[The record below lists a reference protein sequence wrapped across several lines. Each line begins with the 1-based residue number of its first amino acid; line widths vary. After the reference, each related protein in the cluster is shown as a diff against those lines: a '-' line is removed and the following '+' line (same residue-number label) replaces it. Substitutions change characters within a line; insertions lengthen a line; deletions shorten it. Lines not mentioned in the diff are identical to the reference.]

1 MTGLLAS
8 AGGVQGIRSS
18 HAHVVGT
25 LGRQIVGGS
34 FPPGSIL
41 PGDKELGETFGVSRT
56 VLREAM
62 KTLAAKRLIEAK
74 TRVGTKV
81 LERERWNLLDPD
93 VLRWR
98 VETGLDARFIEDL
111 ATMRLA
117 FEPEAAA
124 LACRRATGED
134 IARLAAIVEELG
146 DLGHDRTSI
155 ARVDLK
161 FHLAV
166 ADISQNPF
174 MRATSGLIETALAIV
189 LRLSSPAEDAE
200 MIRECADNHRRI
212 VEAIASKDEERAR
225 ATMRAVIELG
235 ATRTQSA
242 LEEEVRVP
250 EKHPHPEV

>member
-1 MTGLLAS
+1 MTGLLAALGKTGAS
-8 AGGVQGIRSS
+8 HSI
-18 HAHVVGT
+18 HAHVVTT
-25 LGRQIVGGS
+25 LGLKIVSGIY
-34 FPPGSIL
+34 PPGSIL
-41 PGDKELGETFGVSRT
+41 PGDKELHDMFGVSRT

-74 TRVGTKV
+74 TRVGTRV
-81 LERERWNLLDPD
+81 LERERWNFLDPD

-124 LACRRATGED
+124 LACRRSEPAD
-134 IARLAAIVEELG
+134 IERLMAIVEELG
-146 DLGHDRTSI
+146 DPAHDRTSI

-174 MRATSGLIETALAIV
+174 MRATSGLIEAALACV
-189 LRLSSPAEDAE
+189 LRLSSPADDAE
-200 MIRECADNHRRI
+200 MIRECADNHRLI
-212 VEAIASKDEERAR
+212 VEAIASRDEERAR
-225 ATMRAVIELG
+225 VTMRTVIEIG
-235 ATRTQSA
+235 ATRTQAA
-242 LEEEVRVP
+242 LGNEGGEGEVGWI
-250 EKHPHPEV
+250 

>member
-1 MTGLLAS
+1 MTGLLATLGDTGS
-8 AGGVQGIRSS
+8 GHSS
-18 HAHVVGT
+18 HAHVVAT
-25 LGRQIVGGS
+25 LGRQIVGGT
-34 FPPGSIL
+34 FPPGAIL
-41 PGDKELGETFGVSRT
+41 PGDKDLGETFGVSRT

-124 LACRRATGED
+124 LACRRATAAD
-134 IARLAAIVEELG
+134 IERLMGIVEEMG

-161 FHLAV
+161 FHLVV

-189 LRLSSPAEDAE
+189 LRLSSPADDAD
-200 MIRECADNHRRI
+200 MIRECADNHRLI

-225 ATMRAVIELG
+225 ATMRTVIELG
-235 ATRTQSA
+235 ATRTQGA
-242 LEEEVRVP
+242 LGEG
-250 EKHPHPEV
+250 

>member
-1 MTGLLAS
+1 MTGLLAITG
-8 AGGVQGIRSS
+8 AERKIRSS
-18 HAHVVGT
+18 HGHVVAT
-25 LGRQIVGGS
+25 LGREIVGGR
-34 FPPGSIL
+34 FKPGQIL
-41 PGDKELGETFGVSRT
+41 PGDKELGEVFGVSRT

-74 TRVGTKV
+74 TRVGTRV
-81 LERERWNLLDPD
+81 LEREQWNLLDPD

-124 LACRRATGED
+124 LACRRAGAAD
-134 IARLAAIVEELG
+134 IERLTQIVEELG
-146 DLGHDRTSI
+146 DPGHDRTSI
-155 ARVDLK
+155 AQVDLK

-174 MRATSGLIETALAIV
+174 MRATSGLIEAALACV
-189 LRLSSPAEDAE
+189 LRLSSPAADAE
-200 MIRECADNHRRI
+200 MIRECADNHRLI
-212 VEAIASKDEERAR
+212 VEAIASGDEERAR

-235 ATRTQSA
+235 ATRTQAA
-242 LEEEVRVP
+242 LGDGVSGG
-250 EKHPHPEV
+250 

>member
-1 MTGLLAS
+1 MTGLLATVAAS
-8 AGGVQGIRSS
+8 HPTRSS

-25 LGRQIVGGS
+25 LGRQIVDGT

-41 PGDKELGETFGVSRT
+41 PGDKDLGETFGVSRT

-74 TRVGTKV
+74 TRVGTRV
-81 LERERWNLLDPD
+81 LERERWNLLDQD

-98 VETGLDARFIEDL
+98 VEAGLDGRFIEDL

-124 LACRRATGED
+124 LACRRAAAAD
-134 IARLAAIVEELG
+134 IARLEAIVAELG
-146 DLGHDRTSI
+146 NPAHDRTSI

-200 MIRECADNHRRI
+200 MIRECADNHRLI
-212 VEAIASKDEERAR
+212 VEAIASGDEERAR
-225 ATMRAVIELG
+225 ATMRTVIELG
-235 ATRTQSA
+235 ATRTQAA
-242 LEEEVRVP
+242 LGDGAAEG
-250 EKHPHPEV
+250 